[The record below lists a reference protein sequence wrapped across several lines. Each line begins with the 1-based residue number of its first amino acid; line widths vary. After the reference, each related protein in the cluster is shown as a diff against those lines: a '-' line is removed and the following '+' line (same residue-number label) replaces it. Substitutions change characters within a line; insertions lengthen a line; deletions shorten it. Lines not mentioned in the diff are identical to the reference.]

1 MKRNIFATL
10 LLMFTVI
17 TATYAQVDP
26 ASLMKTYDKVKG
38 QYDGLVTKW
47 KPMKDMAIQNSDKLS
62 PELKA
67 SMTDLDGQINSF
79 GKKLDEFPK
88 ASVDQQAAMAT
99 SMKTDYS
106 ALKSSANDV
115 MGQIKKVKM
124 PKI

>member
-1 MKRNIFATL
+1 MKKNIFATL
-10 LLMFTVI
+10 LLLFTVV
-17 TATYAQVDP
+17 ASSYAQIDP
-26 ASLMKTYDKVKG
+26 ASLMKSYEKVKG

-47 KPMKDMAIQNSDKLS
+47 KPMKDMAIQHSDQLS

-106 ALKSSANDV
+106 SLKSSATDV
-115 MGQIKKVKM
+115 MGQIKKLKLPKM
-124 PKI
+124 